1 MKNYKQ
7 FNITFRP
14 FLPDLVSGL
23 LWELDILGINEED
36 NFLFVFCSEESEV
49 SIEQIEKILA
59 SLQRENLIE
68 TFSMESLILAYRNWN
83 EEWEKKVNV
92 IQVSDRIVIKP
103 TFRSYDAKENQI
115 VITIDPKMSFGTGEH
130 QTTKIMLQL
139 LEKFTSN
146 GDAVLDVGSGTGVLA
161 IASVLLGAAKA
172 VAVDNDEWCLDNGIE
187 NIKLNS
193 VEDKVHAVLGELSDI
208 SESGFDLIAANI
220 NKHILPDIVHEL
232 RNKIRKSGKLLLSG
246 LLVQDELDIKEAYS
260 TAGFKHIET
269 VKMDEWIGLVFTV

>member
-36 NFLFVFCSEESEV
+36 NFLYVFGSEDSGV
-49 SIEQIEKILA
+49 SIEQIEKVLA